1 MNFLATMLML
11 ISSQASA
18 EDVSH
23 LRWEYWTRHTPDI
36 VLCNDINISQEVI
49 EKAVDRWRERGENI
63 GQIIRKDCE
72 ERPRHGEI
80 AIYADDDVPGNSFG
94 VTRTTV
100 YLDAQK
106 NKTTSLAY
114 ARIWIKSYYL
124 DSVIL
129 LEHEI
134 GHGLGF
140 KDTEDSSSIMS
151 RTGAIY

>member
-11 ISSQASA
+11 ISTQASA

-23 LRWEYWTRHTPDI
+23 LKWEYWTRYTPDI